1 MWYDILYYTIAW
13 WCTQDTFYPIEDD
26 DEDEID
32 MMLKELIDN
41 DVGRY
46 MIEEGD
52 DDDEEDKVME

>member
-1 MWYDILYYTIAW
+1 
-13 WCTQDTFYPIEDD
+13 
-26 DEDEID
+26 
-32 MMLKELIDN
+32 MLKELIDN